1 MESIKAI
8 SLMALWTVLSLYAL
22 YYLGVFENFRN
33 PFLIVPISLSLL
45 GIHMINMFIY
55 FKVGGNK
62 PYEWKKLN

>member
-22 YYLGVFENFRN
+22 HYLGAFENFRN
-33 PFLIVPISLSLL
+33 PYLIVPISFSLL
-45 GIHMINMFIY
+45 GIHMFNMFIY

>member
-8 SLMALWTVLSLYAL
+8 GLMALWTVLSLYTL
-22 YYLGVFENFRN
+22 YYLGAFENFRN
-33 PFLIVPISLSLL
+33 PYLIVPISLSLL
-45 GIHMINMFIY
+45 GIHMFNMFIF

>member
-8 SLMALWTVLSLYAL
+8 GLMALWTVLSLYTL
-22 YYLGVFENFRN
+22 HYLGAFENFRN
-33 PFLIVPISLSLL
+33 PYLIVPISFSLL
-45 GIHMINMFIY
+45 GIHMFNMFIY

>member
-1 MESIKAI
+1 MESFKAI
-8 SLMALWTVLSLYAL
+8 AVMVLWTVLSLCAL
-22 YYLGVFENFRN
+22 YYLGAFENFRN

-62 PYEWKKLN
+62 PYEWKKLK

>member
-8 SLMALWTVLSLYAL
+8 SLMVLWTVLSLYVL
-22 YYLGVFENFRN
+22 YYLGAFENFRN
-33 PFLIVPISLSLL
+33 PFLIVPISFSLL

>member
-8 SLMALWTVLSLYAL
+8 VLMALWTVLSLYTL
-22 YYLGVFENFRN
+22 YYLGAFENFRN
-33 PFLIVPISLSLL
+33 LYLIVPISLSLL